1 MYTNHPHGNQYHKGP
16 ICLWVVGEVT
26 ENRPIADQMALFPLG
41 PLPYIQHH
49 NTAMRVALPR
59 RIPKAL
65 PLTSERP
72 WGPKKKAQ
80 MKEHI
85 KDPEKIQL
93 SDEETAKL

>member
-1 MYTNHPHGNQYHKGP
+1 M
-16 ICLWVVGEVT
+16 T
-26 ENRPIADQMALFPLG
+26 ENRQRAEQAAMLSLG

-65 PLTSERP
+65 PLTSESP